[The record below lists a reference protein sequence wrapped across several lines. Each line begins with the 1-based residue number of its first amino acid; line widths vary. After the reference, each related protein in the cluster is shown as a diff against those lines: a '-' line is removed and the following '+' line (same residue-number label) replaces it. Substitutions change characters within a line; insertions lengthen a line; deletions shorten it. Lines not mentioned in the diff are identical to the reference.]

1 MDSIFQPLYKG
12 QLQRLLLN
20 LCAHNETRTS
30 LVKILMDMLLFD
42 RRKPANQSNSTE
54 LSYRLYA
61 CQRNVIYS
69 RPQFFD
75 GEDFVFCFHCFSYSF
90 LFLAVC

>member
-1 MDSIFQPLYKG
+1 M
-12 QLQRLLLN
+12 
-20 LCAHNETRTS
+20 
-30 LVKILMDMLLFD
+30 KILMDMLLFD
-42 RRKPANQSNSTE
+42 RRKPASQSNSTE

-75 GEDFVFCFHCFSYSF
+75 GEDFLSVAVVFCLIYSF
-90 LFLAVC
+90 LAIKFITSF

>member
-30 LVKILMDMLLFD
+30 LVKILMDVLLFD

-69 RPQFFD
+69 RPSFFD
-75 GEDFVFCFHCFSYSF
+75 GEDLFCFHYFLLDSF
-90 LFLAVC
+90 LFS